1 MGVTT
6 IRGLDKSILDRLD
19 DMAVSHGISREEFLR
34 RQLRSIALMGEVKEA
49 EDKYAS
55 LVNTLSDQAQMMS
68 DIIEHNN
75 YILERVEK
83 KL

>member
-19 DMAVSHGISREEFLR
+19 DMAVSHGISREEVLR
-34 RQLRSIALMGEVKEA
+34 RQLRSIALMGEVKEV